1 MTQWRNLFSLE
12 VFFEKGYVVLNGL
25 NTTSKSYGEEVLNI
39 AKNRSLTPCSCLGKK
54 RKMFI
59 LKLDNSF
66 EKEIIEFNKSIIKNT
81 KPIIGNS
88 LEALQLMKIVDK
100 IYNFS

>member
-25 NTTSKSYGEEVLNI
+25 NTSSKSYGKEVLNI
-39 AKNRSLTPCSCLGKK
+39 AKNRSLAPRAVWKEEDK
-54 RKMFI
+54 IYFKI
-59 LKLDNSF
+59 DNSW
-66 EKEIIEFNKSIIKNT
+66 EKEIIEFNKSIKKNT

-88 LEALQLMKIVDK
+88 LEALQLMKIIDK
-100 IYNFS
+100 IYKFK